1 MHVRPGFS
9 LRSCS
14 SALLMERVGLVIRST
29 ELWRYLYSRADNVR
43 ACAHTSHVNRNKY
56 STPFLFRL
64 AFACFFF
71 FFFHL
76 QNSIENTFCLYS
88 TSFFLT
94 FVSICLN
101 RIGRWTTKTSEK
113 RTSFAWLL
121 LLLLFFVLI
130 LFGLMVFTFV

>member
-1 MHVRPGFS
+1 MEKRKKATKLYRCIGRGRVCIFARPPGIFTSFLFFCIVDGKSWIGHPIDRTMAIS
-9 LRSCS
+9 LFK
-14 SALLMERVGLVIRST
+14 
-29 ELWRYLYSRADNVR
+29 SRQR
-43 ACAHTSHVNRNKY
+43 ACAHISHVNRNKY

-101 RIGRWTTKTSEK
+101 RIGR
-113 RTSFAWLL
+113 
-121 LLLLFFVLI
+121 
-130 LFGLMVFTFV
+130 